1 MPVICTQMH
10 KSDIDSFIECASRFI
25 EESRYGVLEP
35 DMKQYRR
42 IILKALKRRGWVRIL
57 VAKDGER
64 VVGYTILS
72 LCLDY
77 TAKPFGDMYQF
88 YVLPEYRGTRVGR
101 TLASMVAEQFDLW
114 GCQISH
120 VCADAGMDEDTTMH
134 LFHNLFAKKGYKRTG
149 IIMTRHM
156 GG

>member
-1 MPVICTQMH
+1 MAIICTRMN
-10 KSDIDSFIECASRFI
+10 KYDIDSFIECASRFI
-25 EESRYGVLEP
+25 KESRYECLEP
-35 DMKQYRR
+35 NMDQYRS
-42 IILKALKRRGWVRIL
+42 IILKALKRKGWVSIL
-57 VAKDGER
+57 VAKDDKR
-64 VVGYTILS
+64 VIGYAILS
-72 LCLDY
+72 ICLDY

-88 YVLPEYRGTRVGR
+88 YVLPEYRGTKVGR
-101 TLASMVAEQFDLW
+101 TLAGMVAEQFDLW